1 MKKHLQTRSDGIW
14 RVVIVDDEPRS
25 RAIARRMLSA
35 YPNFKIVAEC
45 VNGYDALAAVS
56 QFLPH
61 LMLVDIQMPGI
72 DGFDVVKK
80 ITPDQMPVWALL
92 TAFHQ
97 DAVRAFEVHALYYLL
112 RPFDE

>member
-45 VNGYDALAAVS
+45 ANGYDALAAVS
-56 QFLPH
+56 EFMPH
-61 LMLVDIQMPGI
+61 LMLLDIQMPALA
-72 DGFDVVKK
+72 GFAMFKN
-80 ITPDQMPVWALL
+80 ITPAQLSIFAFLTPFDQ
-92 TAFHQ
+92 H
-97 DAVRAFEVHALYYLL
+97 AVRAS
-112 RPFDE
+112 